1 LLIDKAMVLEL
12 EFDLCKARTGK
23 IEKFPFG
30 FDPKVEIPRCFR
42 TWDSRDGVIF
52 ICVVARWEPR
62 IEALNNGVV
71 PGGPPQTI
79 AAPGEH

>member
-1 LLIDKAMVLEL
+1 MVLEL
-12 EFDLCKARTGK
+12 EFDLCKARKGK
-23 IEKFPFG
+23 IEKFPL
-30 FDPKVEIPRCFR
+30 DSIPKLESPGVLEHGTVEMASFL
-42 TWDSRDGVIF
+42 F
-52 ICVVARWEPR
+52 CVVARWEPR